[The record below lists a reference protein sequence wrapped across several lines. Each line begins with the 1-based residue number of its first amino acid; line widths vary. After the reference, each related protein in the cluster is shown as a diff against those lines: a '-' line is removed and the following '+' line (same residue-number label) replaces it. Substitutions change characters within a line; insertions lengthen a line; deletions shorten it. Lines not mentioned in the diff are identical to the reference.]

1 MNRRLIITRDH
12 EFRKKAPNFEIT
24 KFVDQKCENVGI
36 RADVFSS
43 KSNVFTSDS
52 LRFHTFSKQIPR
64 WNFPQVFQ
72 LFQTLPEFQVQV
84 AALSLWQP
92 GRCFLCVSR
101 LSSKAIR
108 LCSLKAVMAF
118 LWPMT
123 FSVIILEACVKV
135 EKWILS
141 PCFARATTCWL
152 IRLLPGST
160 IYIFVTSW
168 IR

>member
-1 MNRRLIITRDH
+1 MNSEKRRQNL
-12 EFRKKAPNFEIT
+12 KLPNLLT
-24 KFVDQKCENVGI
+24 KSVRMSESVPT
-36 RADVFSS
+36 SS
-43 KSNVFTSDS
+43 RRNPTFLRRIPYVFT
-52 LRFHTFSKQIPR
+52 H
-64 WNFPQVFQ
+64 FQ
-72 LFQTLPEFQVQV
+72 NKFFRGEIFLKCSNSSRLFQSFR
-84 AALSLWQP
+84 SRWQP
-92 GRCFLCVSR
+92 YPCGSLAGVFLCVSR

-123 FSVIILEACVKV
+123 FSVIILVACVKV
-135 EKWILS
+135 EKWNLS